1 MPSIYQNAPAHWVK
15 GLTLGIL
22 LLSLPC
28 LGMSAQFAEQ
38 IVVVKSSDNTYFD
51 QTIATLAN
59 HVDPATRFKLVMA
72 QELNHDSIDLH
83 PRNLLVALGLS
94 AVEAIN
100 RLNTEANSINAYLTL
115 EQYKRLKID
124 HQLTV
129 LLDQPMH
136 RYLAFCKLL
145 LGVDSIGVINDR
157 AVELKPRAAITL
169 NEFSLTLNQY
179 QLDADNKLLPVLR
192 DLLQQN
198 DSLLM
203 LPRQSIYNRDT
214 VKGVLLASYRNRKP
228 VVSYSPAHVRSG
240 AVASIYSSPV
250 DIGRHLALLIN
261 QGLRDEPGAGSTL
274 QFARFYSIT
283 TNSRAATTLGIDL
296 PAERDLRS
304 RLDKLSR

>member
-1 MPSIYQNAPAHWVK
+1 
-15 GLTLGIL
+15 
-22 LLSLPC
+22 
-28 LGMSAQFAEQ
+28 
-38 IVVVKSSDNTYFD
+38 
-51 QTIATLAN
+51 
-59 HVDPATRFKLVMA
+59 
-72 QELNHDSIDLH
+72 
-83 PRNLLVALGLS
+83 
-94 AVEAIN
+94 
-100 RLNTEANSINAYLTL
+100 
-115 EQYKRLKID
+115 
-124 HQLTV
+124 
-129 LLDQPMH
+129 MH

-214 VKGVLLASYRNRKP
+214 IKGVLLASYRNRKP

-261 QGLRDEPGAGSTL
+261 QGFSRCARRRLNVPVCQVLLDHDKFSGRDHAG
-274 QFARFYSIT
+274 Y
-283 TNSRAATTLGIDL
+283 
-296 PAERDLRS
+296 
-304 RLDKLSR
+304 RLTC